1 MGLKQPYRFI
11 PNAAVDPRHQVGKSL
26 YLKTHETSGEIL
38 AIRPD
43 GYVVKLKSRRLGV
56 EDPVIFVKKEEI

>member
-11 PNAAVDPRHQVGKSL
+11 SNAAVDPRHQVGKSI
-26 YLKTHETSGEIL
+26 YLKTHETSGEII

-56 EDPVIFVKKEEI
+56 EDPVIFIKREDI